1 MATHSSILAWRI
13 PWTEELCGLKS
24 MESQSQTPQKRLGTQ
39 GIYHPAYSFIHLA
52 NTYYELT
59 MLQDLGLIREMRFLP
74 LRSWHPGRDD
84 KPGTAT
90 KQGDGGL

>member
-1 MATHSSILAWRI
+1 
-13 PWTEELCGLKS
+13 
-24 MESQSQTPQKRLGTQ
+24 
-39 GIYHPAYSFIHLA
+39 
-52 NTYYELT
+52 

-74 LRSWHPGRDD
+74 LRSWHPGGDD